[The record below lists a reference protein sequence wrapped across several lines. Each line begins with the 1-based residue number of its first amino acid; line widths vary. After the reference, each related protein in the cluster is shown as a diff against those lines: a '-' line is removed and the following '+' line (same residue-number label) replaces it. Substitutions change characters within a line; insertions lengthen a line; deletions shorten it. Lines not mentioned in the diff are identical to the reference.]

1 MNKTKRHP
9 LRGCRSI
16 LFSLG
21 LAVAAL
27 ILSQG
32 ALVGAAPSPPVCL
45 PIHSGA
51 FQVAQENP
59 GNTGTDEGEVSPD
72 QVDKYVAVYKAM
84 HRDRSLTAEQA
95 AAAQGMTL
103 RDFRELEN
111 RIQRDDSALQHAR
124 DELQAAAQTPS
135 PVPSAQPGGAAHSQ
149 PTQGP

>member
-9 LRGCRSI
+9 PRGRRSI
-16 LFSLG
+16 LFSLRLG
-21 LAVAAL
+21 VAAL
-27 ILSQG
+27 ILPQG
-32 ALVGAAPSPPVCL
+32 ALVAAASRPASL
-45 PIHSGA
+45 AMQAGA
-51 FQVAQENP
+51 FQVAQDNP

-95 AAAQGMTL
+95 AAAQGMSL

-135 PVPSAQPGGAAHSQ
+135 QVPSAQPSSAPHSQ